1 VLVGLKG
8 SGRRAPRA
16 GYAVVADGNPV
27 GEVTSGALSPTLG
40 YPVAMAYVDAELSA
54 PGTALAVDVRGSEL
68 PVEVVALPFYRRE
81 R

>member
-1 VLVGLKG
+1 MGLRG
-8 SGRRAPRA
+8 EGRRAPRA
-16 GYAVVADGNPV
+16 GYAVVSGGEAV

-40 YPVAMAYVDAELSA
+40 HPVAMAYVDAALAE
-54 PGTALAVDVRGSEL
+54 PGTRLGVDVRGTEL